1 MKKELLIFGSL
12 LCLMSGIGTV
22 RAQTCATPPSCA
34 SLGYTMTSS
43 DCSGQPTLV
52 CPFDASAVFCAGT
65 ASSGGAGG
73 STGGGAGS
81 GLIESCNGDCF
92 VEYISDVYGN
102 NIIKL
107 IQKYKFVD
115 GGSNNTECENVCRQN
130 GMSNSVY
137 GSQFDSRILCV
148 EANKTSGSYFYYR
161 ISHTNN
167 IISSYVKIN
176 CSNYQISSSSSNTIG
191 ASTGCL
197 CTKIVG

>member
-12 LCLMSGIGTV
+12 LCLMSGIGAV

-92 VEYISDVYGN
+92 VGFLYN
-102 NIIKL
+102 NDSNYFKVIE
-107 IQKYKFVD
+107 KYKFVD
-115 GGSNNTECENVCRQN
+115 GGYGNDKCTSTCRQN
-130 GMSNSVY
+130 GMSPLIHSFQNITTLC
-137 GSQFDSRILCV
+137 ILS
-148 EANKTSGSYFYYR
+148 NKTSGIYYYVDA
-161 ISHTNN
+161 
-167 IISSYVKIN
+167 SYVDTG
-176 CSNYQISSSSSNTIG
+176 SSSKVLDCSDSTTTYISNIG
-191 ASTGCL
+191 ASKITGCL
-197 CTKIVG
+197 CAKIVG

>member
-1 MKKELLIFGSL
+1 MKKELLVFGSL
-12 LCLMSGIGTV
+12 LCLMSGIGAV

-92 VEYISDVYGN
+92 VVHPN
-102 NIIKL
+102 NIESGYKL
-107 IQKYKFVD
+107 IYKATLID
-115 GGSNNTECENVCRQN
+115 GVSDGRTCGSVCEQN
-130 GMSNSVY
+130 GAQLLTLNYREASGLTNLCIGTNKSGVY
-137 GSQFDSRILCV
+137 
-148 EANKTSGSYFYYR
+148 YY
-161 ISHTNN
+161 NG
-167 IISSYVKIN
+167 YD
-176 CSNYQISSSSSNTIG
+176 SSSWTYYVLDCANRSIVSYSSQSSATSM
-191 ASTGCL
+191 ATGCL
-197 CTKIVG
+197 CGRIVG